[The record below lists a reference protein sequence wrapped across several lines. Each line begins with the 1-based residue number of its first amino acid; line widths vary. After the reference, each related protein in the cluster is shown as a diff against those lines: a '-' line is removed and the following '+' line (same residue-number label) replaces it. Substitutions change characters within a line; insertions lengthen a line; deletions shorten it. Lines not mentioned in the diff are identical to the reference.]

1 MMPRVM
7 QGYSGP
13 VLVLAM
19 LLSACRPPD
28 NASPASTIWQLDPE
42 PTLTLTSDRLP
53 EGHELNGIYS
63 ALELPDGSLLI
74 ANSGA
79 HELLLVDSLGQYL
92 RTIGRSGQGPGEYS
106 DNLQLFHGAGD
117 TVVVYD
123 GAALRWTFLT
133 PSLEVA
139 RTVVEYNADLP
150 SPSWL
155 FLGSL
160 VMDAKIRQSRERA
173 REILTRVRSRDPGF
187 EHLLI
192 ARQDA
197 QGAVWVRRLDDA
209 REWEVYQGGDTIY
222 ARVTLPAGLDL
233 IAIGRQTIV
242 GVTRDSLG
250 EEQVQ
255 AHRLAR
261 PPGSI
266 SPTIVAEAEAPAPAV
281 AAELPPLARDLVNLV
296 TAQEAYYS
304 DHARYAT
311 VADSLRVRIEGGGR
325 LFILYADERHWAGV
339 AVMPGTGLTCGM
351 AVGYPTPASWQE
363 GVPVCEQ
370 GVGSRE

>member
-1 MMPRVM
+1 MRLITANYLIPLL
-7 QGYSGP
+7 G
-13 VLVLAM
+13 LAM

-28 NASPASTIWQLDPE
+28 NSALPGTMWQGDPQ

-79 HELLLVDSLGQYL
+79 HELLLVDSVGQYL
-92 RTIGRSGQGPGEYS
+92 RTVGRSGQGPGEYS

-123 GAALRWTFLT
+123 GGALRWTYLT
-133 PSLEVA
+133 PSFEVA

-155 FLGSL
+155 YQGSL
-160 VMDAKIRQSRERA
+160 VTDTKIRQNRERA
-173 REILTRVRSRDPGF
+173 REILTSVRSSDPGF
-187 EHLLI
+187 GRLLI

-209 REWEVYQGGDTIY
+209 TEWEVYPGGDTTY
-222 ARVTLPAGLDL
+222 ARVTLPPGLDL
-233 IAIGRQTIV
+233 IAIGRQAVV

-255 AHRLAR
+255 VHRLAR
-261 PPGSI
+261 PPGST
-266 SPTIVAEAEAPAPAV
+266 SPVTVAEAEAPAPA
-281 AAELPPLARDLVNLV
+281 AAVPAERPPLARDLVNLV

-304 DHARYAT
+304 NHASYAD
-311 VADSLRVRIEGGGR
+311 VADSLRFRIEGGGR

-339 AVMPGTGLTCGM
+339 AVMPSTGLTCGM

-363 GVPVCEQ
+363 GVPVCD
-370 GVGSRE
+370 R

>member
-1 MMPRVM
+1 VSPVSLNHL
-7 QGYSGP
+7 GC
-13 VLVLAM
+13 VLVLA
-19 LLSACRPPD
+19 LLLTACRPRDEAQPT
-28 NASPASTIWQLDPE
+28 ATSWQLDPQ

-63 ALELPDGSLLI
+63 ALEMPDGSLLI

-79 HELLLVDSLGQYL
+79 HELLLVDSVGQYL
-92 RTIGRSGQGPGEYS
+92 RTVGRSGQGPGEYS
-106 DNLQLFHGAGD
+106 DNLHLFHGEGD

-123 GAALRWTFLT
+123 GQGLRWTFLT
-133 PSLEVA
+133 PSLELA

-150 SPSWL
+150 RPTWL
-155 FLGSL
+155 YQGSL
-160 VMDAKIRQSRERA
+160 VTDARIRQNRARA

-197 QGAVWVRRLDDA
+197 QGAVWVRPLEDA
-209 REWEVYQGGDTIY
+209 REWEVYQGTDTTY
-222 ARVTLPAGLDL
+222 AQVTLPPGLDL
-233 IAIGRQTIV
+233 IAIGKEAVI

-255 AHRLAR
+255 VHRLDR
-261 PPGSI
+261 PPG
-266 SPTIVAEAEAPAPAV
+266 TIRPLIEAEAEAPAPTAV
-281 AAELPPLARDLVNLV
+281 ERPPLARDLVNLV
-296 TAQEAYYS
+296 TAQEGYYS
-304 DHARYAT
+304 NHARYAE

-339 AVMPGTGLTCGM
+339 AVMPSTGLTCGM
-351 AVGYPTPASWQE
+351 AVGCPTPASWQE
-363 GVPVCEQ
+363 GVPV
-370 GVGSRE
+370 

>member
-19 LLSACRPPD
+19 VLSACRPPD
-28 NASPASTIWQLDPE
+28 NGSPASTIWQLDHE
-42 PTLTLTSDRLP
+42 PSLTLTSDRLP

-63 ALELPDGSLLI
+63 ALEMPDGSLLI

-79 HELLLVDSLGQYL
+79 HELLLVDSVGKYL
-92 RTIGRSGQGPGEYS
+92 STIGRSGQGPGEFS
-106 DNLQLFHGAGD
+106 DNLHLFHGGGD

-123 GAALRWTFLT
+123 GQGLRWTFLT
-133 PSLEVA
+133 PSLELG

-150 SPSWL
+150 TPSWL
-155 FLGSL
+155 FQGSL
-160 VMDAKIRQSRERA
+160 VTDANVRQNRARA

-197 QGAVWVRRLDDA
+197 LGAVWVRRLEDA
-209 REWEVYQGGDTIY
+209 REWEVYQGTDTTY
-222 ARVTLPAGLDL
+222 ARVTLPPGLDL
-233 IAIGRQTIV
+233 IAIGKEAVI

-255 AHRLAR
+255 VHRLDR
-261 PPGSI
+261 PPG
-266 SPTIVAEAEAPAPAV
+266 TIRPLIEAEAPAPTAL
-281 AAELPPLARDLVNLV
+281 ERPPLARDLVNLV
-296 TAQEAYYS
+296 TAQEGYYS
-304 DHARYAT
+304 NHARYAE

-339 AVMPGTGLTCGM
+339 AVMPSTGLTCGM

-363 GVPVCEQ
+363 GAPVCD
-370 GVGSRE
+370 R